1 MTSNKEESRMV
12 KYLLTA
18 ALCLMPSLGFA
29 GENAIAEVNAARAA
43 RGLRPYVEDVNLTA
57 AAKAAADYRAY
68 YRIAGHTSNDF
79 AFLPAGCFCPAAGCA
94 AWEPSWGWGSCCT
107 YESWTYAG
115 AAYTVGSDG
124 RRYMHLYVR

>member
-1 MTSNKEESRMV
+1 MV
-12 KYLLTA
+12 KYLTTVVLVLAPSFAFA
-18 ALCLMPSLGFA
+18 A
-29 GENAIAEVNAARAA
+29 ENALEEVNATRAA
-43 RGLRPYVEDVNLTA
+43 RGLRPYTEDANLTVA
-57 AAKAAADYRAY
+57 AMAAADYRAS

-115 AAYTVGSDG
+115 AAYAVGSDG